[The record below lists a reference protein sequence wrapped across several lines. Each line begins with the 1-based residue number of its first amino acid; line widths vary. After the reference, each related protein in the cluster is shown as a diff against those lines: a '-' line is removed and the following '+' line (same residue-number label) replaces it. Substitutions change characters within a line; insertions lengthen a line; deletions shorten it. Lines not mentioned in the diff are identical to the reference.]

1 MATTQPCPDDR
12 DSRVLPS
19 QLNWLE
25 KLEYGDKRPNLVVY
39 EYRLYSD
46 AHITGEFRRSLGPY
60 AFLNTVP
67 SASGT
72 GTISAPIVLRAE
84 MPATKA
90 IPDMSRTD
98 ESLYHG
104 GELVDEVV
112 ALASLALGARLVDGG
127 VSREFGIDD
136 DPYGRPCEWS
146 REPEPVLRFQRKTP
160 MLPSVGGTHS
170 LEELKRLESIPRI
183 DAARYLSLVRAC
195 RSYQEALWVSE
206 SEPNL
211 AWLLFV
217 SALETAANDVFMTES
232 STSDILRT
240 TEPKLAKY
248 LEEFGGIEHLGKV
261 ADAIA
266 PTLRATKKFMDFA
279 LSFRPD
285 GPENRPSEE
294 YLKLRWTKSQ
304 LRKVL
309 NKVYSYRSRALHAG
323 IPFPAPM
330 FRPPF
335 PSQSDARWS
344 EVPFVGLGGYSTGG
358 TWLQEDVPINL
369 HSFHYLT
376 RHTLLKWW
384 QNRLVDSQDG

>member
-1 MATTQPCPDDR
+1 MATIQPRPDDR
-12 DSRVLPS
+12 DSKVLPS

-25 KLEYGDKRPNLVVY
+25 KLEYGDQRPNLVVY

-46 AHITGEFRRSLGPY
+46 AHITGEFRTSHGPY

-67 SASGT
+67 SPSGT

-84 MPATKA
+84 MPTTKA

-112 ALASLALGARLVDGG
+112 ALASLTLGVRLVGGG
-127 VSREFGIDD
+127 VSREFGISD

-146 REPEPVLRFQRKTP
+146 REPEPILRFQRTTP

-170 LEELKRLESIPRI
+170 LDELQRLESIPRI
-183 DAARYLSLVRAC
+183 EPARYISLVRAC

-217 SALETAANDVFMTES
+217 SALETAANDVFITES

-240 TEPKLAKY
+240 AEPELAKY
-248 LEEFGGIEHLGKV
+248 LEDFGGIEHLSKV

-266 PTLRATKKFMDFA
+266 PNLRATKKFMDFA
-279 LSFRPD
+279 LAFRPCV
-285 GPENRPSEE
+285 PETRPSEE
-294 YLKLRWTKSQ
+294 YLKLRWSKSH

-335 PSQSDARWS
+335 RSQSDARWS
-344 EVPFVGLGGYSTGG
+344 EVPFIGLGGYSTGG
-358 TWLQEDVPINL
+358 TWLPEDVPINL
-369 HSFHYLT
+369 HSFHYVT
-376 RHTLLKWW
+376 RHTLLNWW
-384 QNRLVDSQDG
+384 QHRLVDSQGE

>member
-1 MATTQPCPDDR
+1 
-12 DSRVLPS
+12 
-19 QLNWLE
+19 
-25 KLEYGDKRPNLVVY
+25 
-39 EYRLYSD
+39 
-46 AHITGEFRRSLGPY
+46 
-60 AFLNTVP
+60 
-67 SASGT
+67 
-72 GTISAPIVLRAE
+72 
-84 MPATKA
+84 
-90 IPDMSRTD
+90 MSRTD

-127 VSREFGIDD
+127 ISREFGIND

-146 REPEPVLRFQRKTP
+146 REPEPVLRFQRKAP

-170 LEELKRLESIPRI
+170 LVELKRLESIPRI
-183 DAARYLSLVRAC
+183 DPPRYISLVRVC

-211 AWLLFV
+211 AWLLLV

-232 STSDILRT
+232 SASDILRT
-240 TEPKLAKY
+240 AEPKLAKY
-248 LEEFGGIEHLGKV
+248 LEEFGGIEHLDKV

-279 LSFRPD
+279 LAFRPD
-285 GPENRPSEE
+285 APENRPSEE
-294 YLKLRWTKSQ
+294 YLKLRWTKSN

-335 PSQSDARWS
+335 PSQGDAPWS

-358 TWLQEDVPINL
+358 TWLPEDVPINL
-369 HSFHYLT
+369 HSFHYFT
-376 RHTLLKWW
+376 RHTLLNWW
-384 QNRLVDSQDG
+384 QNRLVDSQDE